1 MPKNKI
7 KILVYGTLR
16 KGQYNF
22 DRIINNFGLESMKLV
37 SEKILKGFQMVTIHD
52 WYPAIIYTNK
62 EEDTIIVEEMEVT
75 PEAKN
80 FIDRMEAGAGYSIM
94 TIDGADIYYMT
105 QNTYGEQAI
114 IKSGDWVKYIESK

>member
-1 MPKNKI
+1 MKMPK

-22 DRIINNFGLESMKLV
+22 DRIINNFGLESMKMV
-37 SEKILKGFQMVTIHD
+37 SKKVLKGFQMVTIHD

-62 EEDTIIVEEMEVT
+62 EEDTIVVEEMEVT
-75 PEAKN
+75 PEAKD

-94 TIDGADIYYMT
+94 TIDGADIYYMKNN
-105 QNTYGEQAI
+105 QYGEKAI